1 MTLSEDERRTL
12 AEIETGCRDDDP
24 GFAARLD
31 LAAERTRRARVTL
44 LARSAIWLGMLVFV
58 LGAGAARG
66 LVSGGVIIACYGAGM
81 IVTGIVAW
89 VHHHAPDSG
98 KRPG

>member
-12 AEIETGCRDDDP
+12 ADIETGCRAEDP
-24 GFAARLD
+24 WFAARLD
-31 LAAERTRRARVTL
+31 LAAERTRRTRATR
-44 LARSAIWLGMLVFV
+44 LAQGAIWFGVLMFV

-66 LVSGGVIIACYGAGM
+66 LVSGGVIIACYGVTM

-89 VHHHAPDSG
+89 AHHRADDTG